1 MILPKNV
8 EAMENFPIEVKH
20 RVKAIL
26 MHKNDSVMT
35 CTVVIMSVANTPK
48 NIYLSN
54 NLFTEF
60 ESRFFQSKEV
70 YFSYISRST

>member
-1 MILPKNV
+1 
-8 EAMENFPIEVKH
+8 MEKFPIEVKH

-35 CTVVIMSVANTPK
+35 CNVVIMSVANTPK

-54 NLFTEF
+54 KLFTEF
-60 ESRFFQSKEV
+60 ESKLFQNK
-70 YFSYISRST
+70 